1 MNKALKYG
9 LLIFGI
15 VIFTVVVFIGFGL
28 YSMEI
33 EDHYGD
39 LQKLY
44 YESENGDIIV
54 NKTTSEFGLIEKNW
68 RRINIRT
75 QKKDSTDLYNWIYQN
90 GSENKTAIYRVKT
103 GEIEL
108 NGTTYLE
115 VKKMIKKSELKIVT
129 KN

>member
-1 MNKALKYG
+1 MNKGLKYG

-15 VIFTVVVFIGFGL
+15 VIITVVGFIGFGL